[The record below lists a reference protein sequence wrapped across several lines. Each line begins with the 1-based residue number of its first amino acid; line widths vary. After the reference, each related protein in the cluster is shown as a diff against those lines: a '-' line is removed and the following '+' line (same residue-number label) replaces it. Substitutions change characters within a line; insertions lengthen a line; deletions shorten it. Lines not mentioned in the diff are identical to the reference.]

1 VDAAWVQHL
10 LQWAQAN
17 PALAYALVFAF
28 AFSESIFMLGL
39 IVPGALLLFGVGAM
53 IPTGALQL
61 APTLLWAIIGA
72 VLGDCLSYWLGRYYR
87 ERLYRMWPLS
97 RYPGVARRGQ
107 DYFSRHGGKSV
118 LLGRFVGAVRPII
131 PTVAGVAGM
140 RPLHFV
146 LVDVLSAV
154 AWAPC
159 YILPGA
165 LVGASLGLVAEVA
178 LRLVVVVL
186 ATGLLLWLVLWLTRL
201 VLAWLPAHAEELVH
215 GLLDWSRRHRL
226 LGRLGRGLA
235 DPTQP
240 ETPALAMLAL
250 LLLAAG
256 WLSLYLMWGLGAPR
270 YPVPT
275 DAMVYQLFQD
285 LRTPGMDRVAM
296 ALAQLGDWE
305 VYLPL
310 SLAVLAALLV
320 TGRSRAAAHWLG
332 GLSFGALLAAALSG
346 LLAVPQPIEYYR
358 NEVHAGFAG
367 GHSVFA
373 AVVYGFLP
381 VLLSSRL
388 RVEKRWRYYVP
399 FLSLVVLIAL
409 ARLYL
414 GAQWLSD
421 TLLGLTLGLAWVGLL
436 TLGYRRHR
444 PQLVPAGSLV
454 VVAMVAITAG
464 AAYQWGTRHHTDLE
478 HYARRMPQG
487 TMTVAEWQAEGHAR
501 LPAYRV
507 DLRGRRGDPLNLQWA
522 GRLTDIEAQLT
533 ALGWQ
538 ATPEFTALASLR
550 WLSKHP
556 DIAQLPVLP
565 QVHDGQHQALM
576 LRHPADADR
585 QWVLRLWPSAWQL
598 APDGT
603 EGRPLWVGSV
613 SRQRLQS
620 LFNLASAPLTERDFD
635 APLALLEA
643 QLAGRAP
650 LVVRQAQDYRPD
662 AVTRWDGRVL
672 LLDTPPAAAD

>member
-1 VDAAWVQHL
+1 MDAAWIQDL
-10 LQWAQAN
+10 LQWVQAH
-17 PALAYALVFAF
+17 PAWSYLLVFLLAF
-28 AFSESIFMLGL
+28 TESIFMLGL
-39 IVPGALLLFGVGAM
+39 IVPGAFLLFGVGAM
-53 IPTGALQL
+53 IPTGAIQL
-61 APTLLWAIIGA
+61 VPVLVWAIVGA
-72 VLGDCLSYWLGRYYR
+72 VLGDCLSFWLGHHFR

-97 RYPGVARRGQ
+97 RYPAVTERGKT
-107 DYFSRHGGKSV
+107 YFARHGGKSV

-131 PTVAGVAGM
+131 PAIAGVAGM
-140 RPLHFV
+140 RPLQFV

-165 LVGASLGLVAEVA
+165 VVGASLGLVAEVA
-178 LRLVVVVL
+178 SRLVVLVL
-186 ATGLLLWLVLWLTRL
+186 VAGLLLWLVVWLTRRAL
-201 VLAWLPAHAEELVH
+201 NWLPAHAEELVH

-240 ETPALAMLAL
+240 ETPALAILAL
-250 LLLAAG
+250 LLLSAG
-256 WLSLYLMWGLGAPR
+256 WLTLYLLWGLGAPR

-285 LRTPGMDRVAM
+285 LRSPGADRIGM
-296 ALAQLGDWE
+296 AIAQLGDWE

-310 SLAVLAALLV
+310 SLAVLATLFL
-320 TGRSRAAAHWLG
+320 TGRRRAAAHWLG
-332 GLSFGALLAAALSG
+332 GLGFGALLAAALSG
-346 LLAVPQPIEYYR
+346 LLAVPQPVAYYHS
-358 NEVHAGFAG
+358 ETGGGFAG

-388 RVEKRWRYYVP
+388 RVERRWRYYVP
-399 FLSLVVLIAL
+399 FLSLVALIAL

-421 TLLGLTLGLAWVGLL
+421 TLVGLTLGLVWVALL

-444 PQLVPAGSLV
+444 PQLVPDRSLV
-454 VVAMVAITAG
+454 LVALLAMAGGAIW
-464 AAYQWGTRHHTDLE
+464 QWSARHADDLQ
-478 HYARRMPQG
+478 HYERRVTPG
-487 TMTVAEWQAEGHAR
+487 TMTAAAWQTEGYAR

-522 GRLTDIEAQLT
+522 GSLADIQALLAAQ
-533 ALGWQ
+533 GWQ
-538 ATPEFTALASLR
+538 AAPDFSAGSSLR
-550 WLSKHP
+550 WLTRQP

-565 QVHDGQHQALM
+565 QVHDGQHQALT
-576 LRHPADADR
+576 LRHPLDHDH

-598 APDGT
+598 SS
-603 EGRPLWVGSV
+603 GRGEVMPLWVGNI
-613 SRQRLQS
+613 SRQRMQS
-620 LFNLASAPLTERDFD
+620 LFGLASAPLTERDFD
-635 APLALLEA
+635 APRDFLEGQLTGRMPFLLRTTGDYPPDRKLAWN
-643 QLAGRAP
+643 GS
-650 LVVRQAQDYRPD
+650 
-662 AVTRWDGRVL
+662 VL
-672 LLDTPPAAAD
+672 LLLGTPPVR

>member
-1 VDAAWVQHL
+1 MDAAWIQHL

-17 PALAYALVFAF
+17 PVWAYALVFAF

-39 IVPGALLLFGVGAM
+39 IVPGAILLFGVGTM
-53 IPTGALQL
+53 IPAGAIQL
-61 APTLLWAIIGA
+61 GPTLFWATIGA
-72 VLGDCLSYWLGRYYR
+72 VLGDCLSYWLGRHYR

-97 RYPGVARRGQ
+97 RYPGVAQRGQ
-107 DYFSRHGGKSV
+107 VYFDRHGGKSV

-131 PTVAGVAGM
+131 PTIAGVAGM
-140 RPLHFV
+140 RPLQFL
-146 LVDVLSAV
+146 LVDVLSAI

-159 YILPGA
+159 YILPGV

-178 LRLVVVVL
+178 LRLVVVVV
-186 ATGLLLWLVLWLTRL
+186 AAAVLLWLVIWLTRL

-235 DPTQP
+235 DPNHP
-240 ETPALAMLAL
+240 ETPALAVLAL
-250 LLLAAG
+250 LLLAGG
-256 WLSLYLMWGLGAPR
+256 WLVLYLLWGLGAPR

-285 LRTPGMDRVAM
+285 LRTPGMDRIAM

-310 SLAVLAALLV
+310 SLAVLVALLA
-320 TGRSRAAAHWLG
+320 TERRRAAAHWLG
-332 GLSFGALLAAALSG
+332 GLTFGALLAAALSG

-358 NEVHAGFAG
+358 NDISGSFAG

-388 RVEKRWRYYVP
+388 RVDKRWRYYVP

-409 ARLYL
+409 AHLYL

-421 TLLGLTLGLAWVGLL
+421 TLIGLMLGLTWVALL

-444 PQLVPAGSLV
+444 PQLVPDRSLV
-454 VVAMVAITAG
+454 GVALAAIAAG
-464 AAYQWGTRHHTDLE
+464 AAYQWGTQHASDLQ
-478 HYARRMPQG
+478 HYTHRVTQG
-487 TMTVAEWQAEGHAR
+487 SMTLAEWQAAGHAR
-501 LPAYRV
+501 LPGYRI

-522 GRLTDIEAQLT
+522 GRLADIETQLV

-538 ATPEFTALASLR
+538 RTPEFPALGSLR
-550 WLSKHP
+550 WLSKRP

-576 LRHPADADR
+576 LRFPENSDH

-598 APDGT
+598 SGAGD
-603 EGRPLWVGSV
+603 ESRPLWVGNV
-613 SRQRLQS
+613 SLQRMQT

-635 APLALLEA
+635 RPLALLEA
-643 QLAGRAP
+643 QLSAGPQALVARRAHQY
-650 LVVRQAQDYRPD
+650 QADP
-662 AVTRWDGRVL
+662 ATHWDGRVL
-672 LLDTPPAAAD
+672 LLDMP